1 MVYSTT
7 DINNHIIT
15 TAAAYVISDRCDHRD
30 PTVPAPGCAAS
41 FVGQRQPLGGPQLKE
56 VLAVCW
62 YGVALWLLDCHL
74 MAEGLREG
82 EGNY

>member
-41 FVGQRQPLGGPQLKE
+41 FVGQRQPWVDQLKE
-56 VLAVCW
+56 VLAVC
-62 YGVALWLLDCHL
+62 
-74 MAEGLREG
+74 
-82 EGNY
+82 

>member
-41 FVGQRQPLGGPQLKE
+41 FVGQRQPLGGP
-56 VLAVCW
+56 
-62 YGVALWLLDCHL
+62 
-74 MAEGLREG
+74 AEGGSGRLLVQC
-82 EGNY
+82 YTLAS